1 MLFTFFFS
9 SFIGFFYV
17 NFVFYITFIWFICS
31 IYICVYYHFV
41 VVIVINLKIF
51 FGLICLKMKQILPKK
66 KPYFFT
72 FCYQSQGQMATVE
85 THKIDLLINAN
96 ISFYIELELLH
107 KLSL

>member
-1 MLFTFFFS
+1 
-9 SFIGFFYV
+9 
-17 NFVFYITFIWFICS
+17 
-31 IYICVYYHFV
+31 
-41 VVIVINLKIF
+41 
-51 FGLICLKMKQILPKK
+51 MKQILPKK